1 VSDLDAAEPIEFVSR
16 GQVRPASGAERAA
29 QPASGG
35 VNRAQHRLNGVL
47 AVALV
52 VIVALAP
59 LLLGS
64 NRPVFWMGWTVLFA
78 GLGVAYGFGV
88 LWANGAARVTLVS
101 FWPEATLMAVLLAF
115 QLFQLAPI
123 GEWLPLPAAAGATG
137 NAFATLDQGST
148 YLTLLATA
156 GLMLFFFLFAQ
167 VSSNRRR
174 ARRILLALFL
184 VVAAYAI
191 LGLVSLTQWND
202 TLLGF
207 EKQYYR
213 GVATASFVN
222 RNSYATFLASGL
234 AIGAPLLVSAVV
246 GDQGG
251 TIGRRVLMPLLLLVG
266 MGFIAA
272 ALFAT
277 GSRMGTF
284 AGVAGAVLG
293 LLGGAL
299 TFRGSVLGK
308 LLVALAVV
316 AAAVTLV
323 LVFGSGLIERLVF
336 QHGDPG
342 RETLY
347 AQTWAAI
354 TGRPLLGYG
363 AGSFAA
369 TFPAFQSPPL
379 DGGSIWSH
387 AHSTYLALWYEHGLL
402 FGSLPLLAIALLLGR
417 CLLALRD
424 PSSTM
429 LSLATL
435 GVGFVFAVHSLVD
448 FSAEI
453 YADALLLVAML
464 ALGAVGARN
473 GHRPG
478 ST

>member
-1 VSDLDAAEPIEFVSR
+1 MSSLDATGGIEFVSR
-16 GQVRPASGAERAA
+16 GQVRVVAAERSA
-29 QPASGG
+29 QAGSGG

-52 VIVALAP
+52 TILALAP
-59 LLLGS
+59 LPLGS
-64 NRPVFWMGWTVLFA
+64 NRPAFWMAWTVLLA
-78 GLGVAYGFGV
+78 GLGVAYGAGI
-88 LWANGAARVTLVS
+88 LWANGTVRITPAS
-101 FWPEATLMAVLLAF
+101 FWPEAALMLALLAF
-115 QLFQLAPI
+115 QLLQLAPL
-123 GEWLPLPAAAGATG
+123 GQWLPLPAAAGAAG
-137 NAFATLDQGST
+137 SAVGSLDPGST
-148 YLTLLATA
+148 YLTLLTTA

-167 VSSNRRR
+167 VAGNRRR

-246 GDQGG
+246 GDRGG
-251 TIGRRVLMPLLLLVG
+251 TFARRLLLPLLLLTG
-266 MGFIAA
+266 LGFIAA

-277 GSRMGTF
+277 GSRMGAF
-284 AGVAGAVLG
+284 VGVAGAVIG

-299 TFRGSVLGK
+299 TFRGSILGK
-308 LLVALAVV
+308 VLIVLVVV
-316 AAAVTLV
+316 AAALALV
-323 LVFGSGLIERLVF
+323 LAFGSGLIERLIF
-336 QHGDPG
+336 QRGDPD
-342 RETLY
+342 REALY
-347 AQTWAAI
+347 ALTWTAI
-354 TGRPLLGYG
+354 TERPLLGYG
-363 AGSFAA
+363 AGSFEA
-369 TFPAFQSPPL
+369 TFPAFQRPPL
-379 DGGSIWSH
+379 DGGTIWSH
-387 AHSTYLALWYEHGLL
+387 AHSTYLALWYEQGLL

-417 CLLALRD
+417 CLVALRD

-429 LSLATL
+429 LSLAAL

-453 YADALLLVAML
+453 YADALLLVGML
-464 ALGAVGARN
+464 ALGAVGART
-473 GHRPG
+473 GRAE
-478 ST
+478 SS